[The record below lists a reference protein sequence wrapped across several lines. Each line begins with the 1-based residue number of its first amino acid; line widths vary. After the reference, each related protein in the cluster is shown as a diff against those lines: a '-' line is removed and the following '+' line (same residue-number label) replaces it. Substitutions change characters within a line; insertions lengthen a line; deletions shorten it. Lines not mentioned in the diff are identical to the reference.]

1 MITISGPTKEV
12 QGVEKGA
19 YYPIVWNLVLA
30 NPVLFD
36 KPILNVKGKLSFWD
50 FELPFVTRL

>member
-36 KPILNVKGKLSFWD
+36 KPILNVKEGLLD
-50 FELPFVTRL
+50 Q